1 MIVFDLACQ
10 LGHKFEGWFSS
21 AEDFAGQKKHGILT
35 CPRCGSAKVERMPSA
50 TRINVLAGEAEKAP
64 AAEVPVN
71 KPTRDPIA
79 LAQILYS
86 KMVDELLTQSEDVGK
101 EFPAEARRIHN
112 DEAPA
117 RAIRGVATQDEHDA
131 LEEEGIPVMRLPI
144 IPPSGR
150 MN

>member
-21 AEDFAGQKKHGILT
+21 ADDFAGQKKHGILT
-35 CPRCGSAKVERMPSA
+35 CPRCGTGQVERVPSA
-50 TRINVLAGEAEKAP
+50 TRINVLQGEAEKAP
-64 AAEVPVN
+64 AEVPVN
-71 KPTRDPIA
+71 AAPPRDPIA

-86 KMVDELLTQSEDVGK
+86 KMVDELLTSTEDVGS

-112 DEAPA
+112 EEAPA
-117 RAIRGVATQDEHDA
+117 RAIRGVATQEEHDA

-144 IPPSGR
+144 PPGGR
-150 MN
+150 LN

>member
-21 AEDFAGQKKHGILT
+21 AEDFAGQKKYGILT
-35 CPRCGSAKVERMPSA
+35 CPRCGSGSVERVPSA
-50 TRINVLAGEAEKAP
+50 TRINVLGGEADKTP
-64 AAEVPVN
+64 AAEVPIN

-86 KMVDELLTQSEDVGK
+86 KMVDELLTKSEDVGK

-117 RAIRGVATQDEHDA
+117 RAIRGVATQEEHDA
-131 LEEEGIPVMRLPI
+131 LEEEGIPVLRLPI
-144 IPPSGR
+144 PPGGR

>member
-21 AEDFAGQKKHGILT
+21 ADDFAGQKKHGILT
-35 CPRCGSAKVERMPSA
+35 CPRCGTGQVERVPSA
-50 TRINVLAGEAEKAP
+50 TRINVLQGEAEKAP
-64 AAEVPVN
+64 AEVAVN
-71 KPTRDPIA
+71 PAPPRDPIA

-86 KMVDELLTQSEDVGK
+86 KMVDELLTNTEDVGSQ
-101 EFPAEARRIHN
+101 FPSEARRMHY
-112 DEAPA
+112 EETPA
-117 RAIRGVATQDEHDA
+117 RAIRGVATQEEHDA

-144 IPPSGR
+144 PPEGR